1 MKVTVRVVGHA
12 VEFFPGRKDRYDL
25 EFEGPVTV
33 SGILEKLGVGQA
45 LVMAAIID
53 GKRADFGQ
61 RVPDGAEVVLMTPPA
76 GG

>member
-33 SGILEKLGVGQA
+33 RGILERLGVGSA
-45 LVMAAIID
+45 LVMAAIVD
-53 GKRADFGQ
+53 GKRVDFG
-61 RVPDGAEVVLMTPPA
+61 RHVPDVAEVLLMT
-76 GG
+76 